1 MRFIVSHRLEMIV
14 SICCIAMLVYFG
26 FQATVGGRGF
36 AYRDALV
43 LRKDQLN
50 AQLVTLATQRVAL
63 EGRVQQ
69 LRPGTVDQDLVDEMA
84 RRQLNMGTATEFV
97 VRLPQ

>member
-1 MRFIVSHRLEMIV
+1 MRFIISHRLEMIV
-14 SICCIAMLVYFG
+14 SMCCMALLVYFG
-26 FQATVGGRGF
+26 FQATAGGRGF
-36 AYRDALV
+36 AYREALG
-43 LRKDQLN
+43 LKKEQLN
-50 AQLVTLATQRVAL
+50 AQLASLTSQRLAL

-84 RRQLNMGTATEFV
+84 RRQLNMGTATDFV

>member
-1 MRFIVSHRLEMIV
+1 MRFVINHRLELIV
-14 SICCIAMLVYFG
+14 SMCCIALLVYFG

-36 AYRDALV
+36 AYRDALAQ
-43 LRKDQLN
+43 KKEQLST
-50 AQLVTLATQRVAL
+50 QLVSLTNQRVAL
-63 EGRVQQ
+63 EARVQQ

-84 RRQLNMGTATEFV
+84 RRDLNMGSATEFV

>member
-1 MRFIVSHRLEMIV
+1 MAL
-14 SICCIAMLVYFG
+14 LVYFG

-36 AYRDALV
+36 AYRDALM
-43 LRKDQLN
+43 LKKEQLN
-50 AQLVTLATQRVAL
+50 AQLVSLTSERMAL

-84 RRQLNMGTATEFV
+84 RRDLDMGSATEFV